1 MPMLKTRN
9 RLSVFHRTVKTE
21 PQKKYYLASPQEL
34 LVKNP
39 MTGQNEKRTTVLE
52 REEPEIDKFLRVHDF
67 DLEVQLQNEQSLKD
81 CGYYLQPSTPE
92 AYVDTVSHL
101 SSELRGLISKQQQQ
115 QVQVPEVKQ
124 EVQSSNQE

>member
-1 MPMLKTRN
+1 MLQTKN
-9 RLSVFHRTVKTE
+9 RLSVFHRSVKTE

-39 MTGQNEKRTTVLE
+39 VTGNNEKRTTVLE

-67 DLEVQLQNEQSLKD
+67 DLEVQLQNEQQLKD

-92 AYVDTVSHL
+92 AYVDTVANL
-101 SSELRGLISKQQQQ
+101 SSNLRDLISKQQTQQ
-115 QVQVPEVKQ
+115 PVQEVKQ
-124 EVQSSNQE
+124 EVKPSNPE